1 MGFAVG
7 GSACLA
13 LPIRRIQQSTCS
25 VPRWALW
32 QRVEVLQAT
41 APMAPSIGYDW
52 LVDGFS
58 LLRGGRK
65 IDFSSCGPSKNR
77 VLDGIVIDASA
88 QGMVGM
94 TSLGWQSVTLSTK
107 GLGGRHGW
115 GAGRHYVPT
124 TRLRHAQKSGWE
136 MFVTTVF
143 RSSRLA
149 VNRLSR
155 SSTNESLPDLLRAMA
170 FVVSS
175 SSSFP
180 VSSRAITIFISL
192 VQWRSTVFSREVKA
206 SPGRLSDAVAML
218 APPCRSPL
226 SIVLLASPCRS
237 PMSVSPQEED
247 LRSCLSNFCALANVQ
262 RMSYS

>member
-1 MGFAVG
+1 M
-7 GSACLA
+7 
-13 LPIRRIQQSTCS
+13 
-25 VPRWALW
+25 
-32 QRVEVLQAT
+32 LQAT

-124 TRLRHAQKSGWE
+124 SRLRHAQKSSWNLDAME
-136 MFVTTVF
+136 HIKHVE
-143 RSSRLA
+143 
-149 VNRLSR
+149 LSR
-155 SSTNESLPDLLRAMA
+155 KCFSDYGSWSMTTSKRAK
-170 FVVSS
+170 V
-175 SSSFP
+175 
-180 VSSRAITIFISL
+180 
-192 VQWRSTVFSREVKA
+192 
-206 SPGRLSDAVAML
+206 
-218 APPCRSPL
+218 
-226 SIVLLASPCRS
+226 
-237 PMSVSPQEED
+237 
-247 LRSCLSNFCALANVQ
+247 
-262 RMSYS
+262 